1 MDAPLTKLRILLCDD
16 HPIVRSGLVAMI
28 GLEDG
33 MEVVG
38 EAADG
43 EAAVQAAHDL
53 NPDVIVLDVNMPKLN
68 GAEATE
74 RIRKANPEARV
85 LALTAHED
93 QHFVQLL
100 MTAGA
105 QGYVLKRTA
114 PEDLVRAIQ
123 AVARGEMYVD
133 PGMAGQLVSSMR
145 GRSQRVPGERPELS
159 EREAEVLR
167 HIAEGHAMKEIAAKL
182 ELSTRTLETY
192 KARAMEKLG
201 FDSRADIV
209 KYALQRGWLRSL

>member
-1 MDAPLTKLRILLCDD
+1 MDAPASRLRILLCDD

-28 GLEDG
+28 QLEDG

-43 EAAVQAAHDL
+43 EAAVQAAQEL

-74 RIRKANPEARV
+74 RIKKANPEAKV

-100 MTAGA
+100 MNAGA

-133 PGMAGQLVSSMR
+133 PGMAGQMVSNMR
-145 GRSQRVPGERPELS
+145 GRTSRAAGERPELS

-167 HIAEGHAMKEIAAKL
+167 YIAEGHAMKEIAAKL
-182 ELSTRTLETY
+182 DLSTRTLETY

-209 KYALQRGWLRSL
+209 KYALQRGWLRNL

>member
-1 MDAPLTKLRILLCDD
+1 MDAPLNKLRILICDD

-28 GLEDG
+28 GLEDC

-43 EAAVQAAHDL
+43 EAAVQAAQTL

-74 RIRKANPEARV
+74 RIKKDNPQARV

-114 PEDLVRAIQ
+114 PEDLVRAIH

-133 PGMAGQLVSSMR
+133 PGMAGQMVSSMR
-145 GRSQRVPGERPELS
+145 GRSNRAPGERPELS